1 MENYGSSVHCEFIF
15 LQVHAADCY
24 NFFPV
29 SSGNVHMYHWS
40 KILDFKKSL
49 NRRDFFSS
57 KATKFIYIIF

>member
-29 SSGNVHMYHWS
+29 SSGNVHMYH
-40 KILDFKKSL
+40 
-49 NRRDFFSS
+49 
-57 KATKFIYIIF
+57 